1 MKLDRLIGIL
11 SILLQQ
17 DKITAPELAEKFEVS
32 VRTILRDIDD
42 ISKAGIPITTSQGQC
57 DGISIMDGYKINR
70 TLLSSSEMQA
80 IFSGL
85 KSLDSVSGTNRYRQL
100 MDKLSVSNTINA
112 DNHIIIDLATWD
124 KNVVSTKI
132 EHIKAAMEQKS
143 IIIFRYYSPER
154 TEQRSIEP
162 CRLVFQWPN
171 WYICG
176 FCVKRQDYRLF
187 KLTRMTELTSAEEV
201 FIQRNVPEYECDKL
215 RHTKG
220 EIFTTVQFDKSVKW
234 RIVDEFGTENF
245 TEDENGNVIL
255 TFTWSDKFSFYSY
268 ILCFRENA
276 EPSSGKPPFPL
287 SIPSSP
293 AAALFPISFASFTA
307 CFLYSLSYC
316 FPVSIFDFLLLFII
330 LSFGELCQFLLY
342 SIIFGSADYDGIK
355 KINVLDWLLD
365 K

>member
-42 ISKAGIPITTSQGQC
+42 ISKAGIPITTSQGQGG
-57 DGISIMDGYKINR
+57 GISIMDGYKIDR

-100 MDKLSVSNTINA
+100 MDKMSVSNTINA
-112 DNHIIIDLATWD
+112 DNHIIIDLANWD
-124 KNVVSTKI
+124 KNAVSTKI
-132 EHIKAAMEQKS
+132 ELIKSAMEQKR
-143 IIIFRYYSPER
+143 IITFRYYSPER

-162 CRLVFQWPN
+162 YHLIFQWSS
-171 WYICG
+171 WYVWG

-187 KLTRMTELTSAEEV
+187 KLTRMTELKCTDENFV
-201 FIQRNVPEYECDKL
+201 KRDIPEYECDKL
-215 RHTKG
+215 RHTNG
-220 EIFTTVQFDKSVKW
+220 EISATVRFNKSVKW

-255 TFTWSDKFSFYSY
+255 TFTWSDKLSFYSY
-268 ILCFRENA
+268 ILGFRENA
-276 EPSSGKPPFPL
+276 E
-287 SIPSSP
+287 IISP
-293 AAALFPISFASFTA
+293 AEYREE
-307 CFLYSLSYC
+307 FLG
-316 FPVSIFDFLLLFII
+316 LLKNIT
-330 LSFGELCQFLLY
+330 
-342 SIIFGSADYDGIK
+342 
-355 KINVLDWLLD
+355 D
-365 K
+365 KYQT

>member
-42 ISKAGIPITTSQGQC
+42 ISKAGIPITTSQGQGG
-57 DGISIMDGYKINR
+57 GISIMDGYKIDR

-100 MDKLSVSNTINA
+100 MDKLSVSDTISTS
-112 DNHIIIDLATWD
+112 NHIIIDLATWD
-124 KNVVSTKI
+124 KNAVSTKI
-132 EHIKAAMEQKS
+132 ELIKSAMEQKR
-143 IIIFRYYSPER
+143 IITFRYYSPER
-154 TEQRSIEP
+154 TEQRDIEP
-162 CRLVFQWPN
+162 YRLIFQWSS
-171 WYICG
+171 WYVWG

-187 KLTRMTELTSAEEV
+187 KLTRITELTKTEEAFV
-201 FIQRNVPEYECDKL
+201 QRDIPEYECDKL

-220 EIFTTVQFDKSVKW
+220 EISAIVRFDKSAKW

-255 TFTWSDKFSFYSY
+255 TFTWSDKLSFYSY
-268 ILCFRENA
+268 VLGFRENA
-276 EPSSGKPPFPL
+276 E
-287 SIPSSP
+287 IISP
-293 AAALFPISFASFTA
+293 AEYRDE
-307 CFLYSLSYC
+307 FLK
-316 FPVSIFDFLLLFII
+316 LLKNIT
-330 LSFGELCQFLLY
+330 
-342 SIIFGSADYDGIK
+342 
-355 KINVLDWLLD
+355 D
-365 K
+365 KYQT

>member
-42 ISKAGIPITTSQGQC
+42 IGKAGIPVTTSQGQGG
-57 DGISIMDGYKINR
+57 GISIMDGYKIDR

-85 KSLDSVSGTNRYRQL
+85 RSLDSVSGTNRYRQL
-100 MDKLSVSNTINA
+100 MDKLSVNDTINA

-124 KNVVSTKI
+124 KNAVSAKI
-132 EHIKAAMEQKS
+132 ELIKSAIEQKR
-143 IIIFRYYSPER
+143 IITFRYYSPER

-162 CRLVFQWPN
+162 YHLVFQWSS
-171 WYICG
+171 WYIWG
-176 FCVKRQDYRLF
+176 FCVRRQDYRLF
-187 KLTRMTELTSAEEV
+187 KLTRMTELTKTEDTFV
-201 FIQRNVPEYECDKL
+201 RRDVPEYQCNKL

-220 EIFTTVQFDKSVKW
+220 EISAAVRFNKSVKW

-255 TFTWSDKFSFYSY
+255 TFTWSDKLSFYSY
-268 ILCFRENA
+268 VLGFRENA
-276 EPSSGKPPFPL
+276 EIISPSEYREE
-287 SIPSSP
+287 
-293 AAALFPISFASFTA
+293 
-307 CFLYSLSYC
+307 FLE
-316 FPVSIFDFLLLFII
+316 LLKNIT
-330 LSFGELCQFLLY
+330 
-342 SIIFGSADYDGIK
+342 
-355 KINVLDWLLD
+355 D
-365 K
+365 KYQT

>member
-42 ISKAGIPITTSQGQC
+42 LNKAGIPITTSQGQGG
-57 DGISIMDGYKINR
+57 GISIMDGYKIDR

-124 KNVVSTKI
+124 KNAVSTKI
-132 EHIKAAMEQKS
+132 ELIKSAMEQKR
-143 IIIFRYYSPER
+143 IITFRYYSPER
-154 TEQRSIEP
+154 TEQRNIEP
-162 CRLVFQWPN
+162 YRLIFQWSN
-171 WYICG
+171 WYVWG

-187 KLTRMTELTSAEEV
+187 KLTRITELTKTEEAFV
-201 FIQRNVPEYECDKL
+201 QRDIPEYECDKL

-220 EIFTTVQFDKSVKW
+220 EISAIVRFDKSAKW

-255 TFTWSDKFSFYSY
+255 TFTWSDKLSFYSY
-268 ILCFRENA
+268 ILGFRENA
-276 EPSSGKPPFPL
+276 E
-287 SIPSSP
+287 IISP
-293 AAALFPISFASFTA
+293 AEYREE
-307 CFLYSLSYC
+307 FLG
-316 FPVSIFDFLLLFII
+316 LL
-330 LSFGELCQFLLY
+330 
-342 SIIFGSADYDGIK
+342 K
-355 KINVLDWLLD
+355 KITD
-365 K
+365 KYQT

>member
-42 ISKAGIPITTSQGQC
+42 ISKAGIPITTSQGQGG
-57 DGISIMDGYKINR
+57 GISIMDGYKIDR

-124 KNVVSTKI
+124 KNAVSTKI
-132 EHIKAAMEQKS
+132 ELIKSAMEQKR
-143 IIIFRYYSPER
+143 IITFRYYSPER
-154 TEQRSIEP
+154 TEQRDIEP
-162 CRLVFQWPN
+162 YRLIFQWSS
-171 WYICG
+171 WYVWG

-187 KLTRMTELTSAEEV
+187 KLTRITELTKTEEAFV
-201 FIQRNVPEYECDKL
+201 QRDIPEYECDKL

-220 EIFTTVQFDKSVKW
+220 EISATVRFDKSAKW

-255 TFTWSDKFSFYSY
+255 TFTWSDKLSFYSY
-268 ILCFRENA
+268 ILGFRENA
-276 EPSSGKPPFPL
+276 E
-287 SIPSSP
+287 IISP
-293 AAALFPISFASFTA
+293 AE
-307 CFLYSLSYC
+307 YREE
-316 FPVSIFDFLLLFII
+316 LL
-330 LSFGELCQFLLY
+330 GLLKN
-342 SIIFGSADYDGIK
+342 IT
-355 KINVLDWLLD
+355 D
-365 K
+365 KYQT

>member
-42 ISKAGIPITTSQGQC
+42 LNKAGIPITTSQGQGG
-57 DGISIMDGYKINR
+57 GISIMDGYKIDR

-124 KNVVSTKI
+124 KNAVSTKI
-132 EHIKAAMEQKS
+132 ELIKSAMEQKR
-143 IIIFRYYSPER
+143 IITFRYYSPER
-154 TEQRSIEP
+154 TEQRDIEP
-162 CRLVFQWPN
+162 YRLIFQWSN
-171 WYICG
+171 WYVWG

-187 KLTRMTELTSAEEV
+187 KLTRITELTKTEEAFV
-201 FIQRNVPEYECDKL
+201 QRDIPEYECDKL

-220 EIFTTVQFDKSVKW
+220 EISAIVRFDKSAKW

-255 TFTWSDKFSFYSY
+255 TFTWSDKLSFYSY
-268 ILCFRENA
+268 ILGFRENA
-276 EPSSGKPPFPL
+276 E
-287 SIPSSP
+287 IISP
-293 AAALFPISFASFTA
+293 AE
-307 CFLYSLSYC
+307 YREE
-316 FPVSIFDFLLLFII
+316 LL
-330 LSFGELCQFLLY
+330 GLLKN
-342 SIIFGSADYDGIK
+342 IT
-355 KINVLDWLLD
+355 D
-365 K
+365 KYQT

>member
-42 ISKAGIPITTSQGQC
+42 ISKAGIPITTSQGQGG
-57 DGISIMDGYKINR
+57 GISIMDGYKIDR

-124 KNVVSTKI
+124 KNAVSTKI
-132 EHIKAAMEQKS
+132 ELIKAAMEQKR
-143 IIIFRYYSPER
+143 IITFRYYSPER

-162 CRLVFQWPN
+162 YRLVFQWSS
-171 WYICG
+171 WYVWG

-187 KLTRMTELTSAEEV
+187 KLTRMTELTKTEDAFV
-201 FIQRNVPEYECDKL
+201 QRDIPEYECDKL

-220 EIFTTVQFDKSVKW
+220 EISATVRFDKSVKW

-255 TFTWSDKFSFYSY
+255 TFTWSDKLSFYSY
-268 ILCFRENA
+268 VLGFRENA
-276 EPSSGKPPFPL
+276 E
-287 SIPSSP
+287 IISP
-293 AAALFPISFASFTA
+293 AEYREEFLELLKNITA
-307 CFLYSLSYC
+307 KY
-316 FPVSIFDFLLLFII
+316 
-330 LSFGELCQFLLY
+330 QT
-342 SIIFGSADYDGIK
+342 
-355 KINVLDWLLD
+355 
-365 K
+365 

>member
-42 ISKAGIPITTSQGQC
+42 LNKAGIPITTSQGQGG
-57 DGISIMDGYKINR
+57 GISIMDGYKIDR

-124 KNVVSTKI
+124 KNAVSTKI
-132 EHIKAAMEQKS
+132 ELIKSAMEQKR
-143 IIIFRYYSPER
+143 IITFRYYSPER
-154 TEQRSIEP
+154 TEQRNIEP
-162 CRLVFQWPN
+162 YRLIFQWSN
-171 WYICG
+171 WYVWG

-187 KLTRMTELTSAEEV
+187 KLTRITELTKTEEDFV
-201 FIQRNVPEYECDKL
+201 QRDIPEYECDKL

-220 EIFTTVQFDKSVKW
+220 EISATVRFDKSAKW

-255 TFTWSDKFSFYSY
+255 TFTWSDKLSFYSY
-268 ILCFRENA
+268 ILGFRENA
-276 EPSSGKPPFPL
+276 E
-287 SIPSSP
+287 IISP
-293 AAALFPISFASFTA
+293 AE
-307 CFLYSLSYC
+307 YRKE
-316 FPVSIFDFLLLFII
+316 LL
-330 LSFGELCQFLLY
+330 GLLKN
-342 SIIFGSADYDGIK
+342 IT
-355 KINVLDWLLD
+355 D
-365 K
+365 KYQT